1 MNPAKLATFTWNE
14 PIPNEAEKYAHQVI
28 DKEMPQGLK
37 KYLEVE
43 LFPWIHLKVRKGISL
58 STAHH

>member
-1 MNPAKLATFTWNE
+1 
-14 PIPNEAEKYAHQVI
+14 
-28 DKEMPQGLK
+28 MPQGLK